1 MWNNSVM
8 DKTPES
14 AKTDQHVWDRVG
26 AITRKRRFT
35 DYPGARQATFAAS
48 CLNWFAWILVAGCGI
63 GGLLLLT
70 YTDPAARSYHS
81 FGERHP
87 FVWHGITLVL
97 GGFLQMMVVVM
108 ISNFVKA
115 TVSFQS
121 EVGAFFGA
129 FKEAAVSVSDPHRWG
144 GDPLDA

>member
-8 DKTPES
+8 DDTS
-14 AKTDQHVWDRVG
+14 ATAKSDQHDWARVG
-26 AITRKRRFT
+26 AIARKRRFS

-48 CLNWFAWILVAGCGI
+48 CLNWFAWILVAGCGVA
-63 GGLLLLT
+63 GLLLLI
-70 YTDPAARSYHS
+70 YTDPASRYYDP

-87 FVWHGITLVL
+87 FAWHGIALIL

-115 TVSFQS
+115 TVKFQS

-129 FKEAAVSVSDPHRWG
+129 FKEASVSVSDPHRWG